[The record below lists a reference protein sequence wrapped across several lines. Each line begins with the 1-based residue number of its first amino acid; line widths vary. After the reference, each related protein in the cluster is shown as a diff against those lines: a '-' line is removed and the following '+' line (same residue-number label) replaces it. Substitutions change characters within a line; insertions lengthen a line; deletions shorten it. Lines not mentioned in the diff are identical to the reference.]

1 VSTVFPLYLF
11 RVAVSSHRPGSH
23 IIFPT
28 DPYYLYYDLTAQNII
43 NSAGSMGMVVR
54 RQKYEAIMRIYHP
67 EKGVEEDPVIVIQGC
82 ALTEL
87 RVNCAPTIE
96 PARTFQVLN

>member
-1 VSTVFPLYLF
+1 
-11 RVAVSSHRPGSH
+11 
-23 IIFPT
+23 
-28 DPYYLYYDLTAQNII
+28 
-43 NSAGSMGMVVR
+43 MGMVVR

-87 RVNCAPTIE
+87 RVNCAPAIE